1 MEEILKIRKEID
13 ELLARVDSLCTTIK
27 KLEAVYNDGIK
38 DGDEYFHTN
47 GAGFIYSSIVGS
59 NPELEDNFKKIGNR
73 FKTREECEF
82 AVKRLEVLAKMKKFE
97 EPDDRPWDRAT
108 QHFYLA
114 FVADARTIIIGNLYA
129 NKCNDIY
136 FETREMAE
144 KCIEVIGEKDL
155 IKYYFKVKE

>member
-1 MEEILKIRKEID
+1 MEEILKIRKEIE
-13 ELLARVDSLCTTIK
+13 ELLARVDSLCTKIK

-47 GAGFIYSSIVGS
+47 GAGFIYSSIAGS

-73 FKTREECEF
+73 FKTSEECEF
-82 AVKRLEVLAKMKKFE
+82 AVKRLKVLAKMKKFE
-97 EPDDRPWDRAT
+97 EPDDRPWDGNT
-108 QHFYLA
+108 NHFYLA
-114 FVADARTIIIGNLYA
+114 FVTDTRTIRVGNLYA

-136 FETREMAE
+136 FETEAMAK
-144 KCIEVIGEKDL
+144 KCIEDVGEEDL